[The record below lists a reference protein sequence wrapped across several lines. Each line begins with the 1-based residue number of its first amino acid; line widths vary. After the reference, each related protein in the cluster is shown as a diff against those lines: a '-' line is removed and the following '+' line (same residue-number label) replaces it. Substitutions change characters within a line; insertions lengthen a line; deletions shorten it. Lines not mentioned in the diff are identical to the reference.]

1 MQTIPAN
8 EKLVGMKIVPKGRFS
23 ARDRQRNN
31 EKLSAKFFVNCYK
44 CTIYYVNLAMSVVT
58 SINLYTGVAHL

>member
-31 EKLSAKFFVNCYK
+31 EKLSAKFFVNCYISLNERFK
-44 CTIYYVNLAMSVVT
+44 RQISR
-58 SINLYTGVAHL
+58 